1 MLHRTFKDQLGHI
14 VDIPVKPKKIISL
27 VPSQTELLYY
37 LGLEKEIVGITKF
50 CTHPK
55 EIVKYT
61 GKIGGTKKFDFEKI
75 KEINPDLI
83 IANKEENYQEGIEY
97 LRDIYPVW
105 TSNIYSI
112 DDSLHMINEVGKM
125 TGTEEKAITLSKS
138 IRLKSNDV
146 IDIHSGKVLY
156 MIWQNPYM
164 LAANNTFI
172 NIILKHLGF
181 NNLGAILERYPEI
194 TEKELT
200 KLNPEYV
207 FLSSEPFPFKEK
219 HAEHYQKLFP
229 NAKIKLVDGEMFSW
243 YGNRMLLAFDYFK
256 NELF

>member
-1 MLHRTFKDQLGHI
+1 
-14 VDIPVKPKKIISL
+14 
-27 VPSQTELLYY
+27 
-37 LGLEKEIVGITKF
+37 
-50 CTHPK
+50 
-55 EIVKYT
+55 
-61 GKIGGTKKFDFEKI
+61 
-75 KEINPDLI
+75 
-83 IANKEENYQEGIEY
+83 
-97 LRDIYPVW
+97 
-105 TSNIYSI
+105 
-112 DDSLHMINEVGKM
+112 
-125 TGTEEKAITLSKS
+125 
-138 IRLKSNDV
+138 
-146 IDIHSGKVLY
+146 

-219 HAEHYQKLFP
+219 HIEHYQKLFP
-229 NAKIKLVDGEMFSW
+229 NSKIKLVDGEMFSW